1 MIPLVAACLQS
12 SAPSPITARRDY
24 EVYLRGPVASPT
36 YRFGTV
42 DRYRHGGAHATGLL
56 AEWPTPSDAF
66 VDGGNG
72 IMESGEVS
80 IAIDVPKD
88 DPAARALF
96 AALSDAARNATLELE
111 LVTRHYREDLS
122 AVEITNERR
131 VVVTR
136 TIRRQDQ
143 LGLECVDVDRAALE
157 GLFPAETYT
166 VADWPEI
173 FGDHVNRPVAQAI
186 GTVVKVP
193 LTYLSKSGGAWKYGA
208 TKVLGAVATV
218 LTVYRDGRIVSPSE
232 YTVTTQAAAVSPYS
246 VTVVSFAKEQ
256 ADQQGR
262 LYTLEADMVGPGS
275 RLPADELAR
284 VLTAFGMTIDATSF
298 TEATQYHEAE
308 GIRGDFGYAA
318 QRTGASIV
326 EDLLFV
332 ARGQLYQKPDGA
344 YALFVDRPRT
354 AAAMFD
360 AAGDQ
365 IAVTEYARPEI
376 RKTITLQYRPTT
388 SQREDFAGKLQRTTT
403 GVSGEL
409 LKKSPFVRDH
419 DVADRLICYLT
430 EREKARGTAKARLHG
445 VQFQA
450 GDLVAI
456 ASHIHWE
463 GGKLFA
469 APQLTRPAD
478 ANEASLEE
486 YAAAVY
492 VYTPGTLPAGATN
505 GYLPDYSQTP
515 PAAPTGLTVVSQG
528 TSVDS
533 DGKVTAYALIRATPP
548 AVNWSRLVAQVKD
561 TTTNEIY
568 QAQLILAGGNYEAT
582 VSGLRPGRAHA
593 VVAWAVNATNVDG
606 IATAAVP
613 FASAEYAAAPAAP
626 TGLTAAQGTGKVVRV
641 ACTAVTQAGFKE
653 YIWFRKIG
661 AGSYA
666 EYRRGRDNYLVDE
679 AVGYSTT
686 YYYKARV
693 VVNPNVESA
702 DSSEVSVA
710 VTTNIGDNDIPL
722 GGINGPTIGN
732 GSINRGRS
740 YTGTG
745 SASGTLNGGASVGF
759 QMDTYTFFPHITM
772 DAGANKVFL
781 KALDGPLAA
790 DDTGRFAMENQGAT
804 DQYDVRWR
812 SFLS

>member
-1 MIPLVAACLQS
+1 MIGLTGGVLEATV
-12 SAPSPITARRDY
+12 PSPFEGVPEY
-24 EVYLRGPVASPT
+24 EVYLRGPVGAIAH
-36 YRFGTV
+36 RFGTV
-42 DRYRHGGAHATGLL
+42 DRYRHGGAHATGLV
-56 AEWPTPSDAF
+56 ASWPAPQDAW
-66 VDGGNG
+66 VDGHG
-72 IMESGEVS
+72 ILEGGQVS
-80 IAIDVPKD
+80 IAIDVPKAD
-88 DPAARALF
+88 SVARAAVEALAGAARGQ
-96 AALSDAARNATLELE
+96 TYELE
-111 LVTRHYREDLS
+111 LVTRHRRADGTTL
-122 AVEITNERR
+122 EITNERR
-131 VVVTR
+131 VVVRR
-136 TIRRQDQ
+136 TARRPDY
-143 LGLECVDVDRAALE
+143 LALECADVDRSALE
-157 GLFPAETYT
+157 ALFPAETYT
-166 VADWPEI
+166 VADWPGL
-173 FGDHVNRPVAQAI
+173 FADHVNRPVAQAV
-186 GTVVKVP
+186 GTVVKIP
-193 LTYLSKSGGAWKYGA
+193 CAYLSGSGGAWKYGVA
-208 TKVLGAVATV
+208 KVLGAAHSV

-232 YTVTTQAAAVSPYS
+232 YTVGTQAAAVSPYS
-246 VTVVSFAKEQ
+246 VTTITFAKEQ

-262 LYTLEADMVGPGS
+262 LYTIEADVTGPGS
-275 RLPADELAR
+275 RYPADEISRILAALG
-284 VLTAFGMTIDATSF
+284 VTADASSIAAAAAYHASI
-298 TEATQYHEAE
+298 AT
-308 GIRGDFGYAA
+308 RGDYGYVT
-318 QRTGASIV
+318 QRTGIAIL

-344 YALFVDRPRT
+344 YALWVDAPRT

-360 AAGDQ
+360 ATGDL
-365 IAVTEYARPEI
+365 IAVDEYAHPEL
-376 RKTITLQYRPTT
+376 RKTLTLHYRPST
-388 SQREDFAGKLQRTTT
+388 SQREEYGGKLQRTTP
-403 GVSGEL
+403 GLSGEAVY
-409 LKKSPFVRDH
+409 KSPFIRDH
-419 DVADRLICYLT
+419 DVADRLLCYL
-430 EREKARGTAKARLHG
+430 EVREETRASASATIYGAQLA
-445 VQFQA
+445 V
-450 GDLVAI
+450 GDVVGLV
-456 ASHIHWE
+456 SPVHWD

-469 APQLTRPAD
+469 AQQVSRPAH
-478 ANEASLEE
+478 ANALQLEE
-486 YAAAVY
+486 YSPDRY
-492 VYTPGTLPAGATN
+492 VYTPATLPAGATN

-528 TSVDS
+528 TSVDT

-582 VSGLRPGRAHA
+582 VSGLRPNRAHT

-606 IATAAVP
+606 ISTAAVA
-613 FASAEYAAAPAAP
+613 FNSAEYAAAPGAP

-653 YIWFRKIG
+653 YIWFRKVG
-661 AGSYA
+661 SGSYA

-702 DSSEVSVA
+702 DSSEVNVA

-772 DAGANKVFL
+772 DAGAAQVFL

-790 DDTGRFAMENQGAT
+790 DDTGRFAMENQGFT